1 MAISDFDELNN
12 LKTIESVEKENKKE
26 RGIGSYK
33 TFFGEMD
40 ISDEE
45 KSEREELAEKLQV
58 LFLFYFLMVQMDAQ
72 SDYKG
77 LIEESYTSI
86 ANSFTG
92 ENTAS
97 AYITERASEVAEF
110 VDEITRKHLD
120 DEYYTSLDRGMLLS
134 ANEGNVI
141 GNYREFVRAV
151 KAGKTR
157 KKWIAHLDNRVRK
170 THRQANGQEV
180 GIFEQF
186 TVGKAKMRF
195 CCDESCGYPEEII
208 SCRCVTKYF

>member
-1 MAISDFDELNN
+1 MAISDFDELS
-12 LKTIESVEKENKKE
+12 KIEKAETESK
-26 RGIGSYK
+26 GSKITSFADWY
-33 TFFGEMD
+33 GEMD
-40 ISDEE
+40 LPQEE
-45 KSEREELAEKLQV
+45 KEEREELAEKFLL
-58 LFLFYFLMVQMDAQ
+58 LFLFYFLMVQMDAE

-77 LIEESYTSI
+77 LLEESYVSI

-97 AYITERASEVAEF
+97 AYVTERSIDVANF
-110 VDEITRKHLD
+110 VDEITRKHLGE
-120 DEYYTSLDRGMLLS
+120 EYFTSRDRGMVLS

-157 KKWIAHLDNRVRK
+157 KRWSAMMGDKRTRK

-180 GIFEQF
+180 GIFELF
-186 TVGKAKMRF
+186 SVGKAKMRF
-195 CCDESCGYPEEII
+195 CGDSAMASEHPEEII
-208 SCRCVTKYF
+208 NCRCHTKYF